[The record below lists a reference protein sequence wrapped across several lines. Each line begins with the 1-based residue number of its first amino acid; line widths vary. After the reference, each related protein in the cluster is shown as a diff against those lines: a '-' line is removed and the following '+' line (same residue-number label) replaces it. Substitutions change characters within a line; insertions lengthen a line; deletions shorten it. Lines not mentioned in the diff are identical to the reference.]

1 MKEILIILMFIVPVF
16 ASAQEYSNLTSK
28 DSLNINMDSSQVV
41 VDSIVE
47 ANLKKRANNS
57 YWRNTFWNFQRKSPT
72 CIKKQI
78 WGRRLSF

>member
-16 ASAQEYSNLTSK
+16 ASAQEYGNLTSK

-47 ANLKKRANNS
+47 GQFKKRANNS
-57 YWRNTFWNFQRKSPT
+57 YWRNTFLEFPE
-72 CIKKQI
+72 KKPY
-78 WGRRLSF
+78 LY